1 MVNIT
6 NIKLDS
12 LLNVFINLSILIA
25 VISIIVL
32 IAANSTSNASSLRL
46 RYISNGRILVF
57 LDAFVKA

>member
-6 NIKLDS
+6 NIKLDC